1 MTPQEVRRELAAL
14 ADPQYRA
21 FTQKLVPGALVAY
34 GVRTPALRAMAKK
47 ILKAQPLLWLKEAG
61 TPQSYEET
69 LLRAFVL
76 GGVKLPLEEKLPLV
90 TEFLPLLDNWAVC
103 DGFCS
108 SFRPKEPELP
118 ALWAYLVP
126 LFADPRE
133 YYARFAA
140 VMFLSHF
147 VLPGYVERGL
157 ALLETM
163 EQPQYY
169 AQMGAAWAVCECFVK
184 FPALTMPLL
193 RRKTLP
199 AFTQNKSI
207 QKIRESYR
215 VSREDKEALLACKK

>member
-34 GVRTPALRAMAKK
+34 GVRTPALRAMARK

-147 VLPGYVERGL
+147 VLPGYAERGL

-163 EQPQYY
+163 DQPQYY

-184 FPALTMPLL
+184 FPALTFPLL

-199 AFTQNKSI
+199 AFTQNKAI